1 LTRQISVHT
10 GKFLENFRKHGR
22 AVPAPSRSPH
32 RLARWAERRTR
43 MTRMRDKKA
52 FPPSRVACSCVWSTD
67 AVRVCTR
74 WCVRLVTGDRRVCV
88 SVRVYTNGSDTH
100 YICSLAALRQA
111 NFGKFSRAARA
122 GKFSFKFSKTQV
134 CPNKKPT
141 RAGIMDESWPGR
153 RPEPGGMSE
162 GEYKNTVLRC
172 TCTLQLY

>member
-1 LTRQISVHT
+1 MTRQISVHT

-100 YICSLAALRQA
+100 YICSLAALGQA

-134 CPNKKPT
+134 CPKLFLRFFLLQAALAAYIRYLP
-141 RAGIMDESWPGR
+141 
-153 RPEPGGMSE
+153 
-162 GEYKNTVLRC
+162 NTVYEC
-172 TCTLQLY
+172 TSVLAVQLSVG

>member
-1 LTRQISVHT
+1 
-10 GKFLENFRKHGR
+10 
-22 AVPAPSRSPH
+22 
-32 RLARWAERRTR
+32 
-43 MTRMRDKKA
+43 MRDKKA
-52 FPPSRVACSCVWSTD
+52 FPPSRVASCVWSTD

-134 CPNKKPT
+134 CPNSPLHVHGLCPSKPDLVIS
-141 RAGIMDESWPGR
+141 RLGLKPA
-153 RPEPGGMSE
+153 
-162 GEYKNTVLRC
+162 V
-172 TCTLQLY
+172 LQLRPGCRRDHGVSQLHSSSRLAAQRAFTCKGCTELSTLGVSASIKRVCTRC

>member
-1 LTRQISVHT
+1 MTRQISVHT

-122 GKFSFKFSKTQV
+122 AAGNSRRLSVDGGTGACVV
-134 CPNKKPT
+134 CVDLTWSTHYHVWHHTEYIWIPT
-141 RAGIMDESWPGR
+141 TWILTHCLDSNA
-153 RPEPGGMSE
+153 
-162 GEYKNTVLRC
+162 V
-172 TCTLQLY
+172 